1 MKLLDGSR
9 EVPNSFT
16 FQIGAN
22 GAQSTLTYLTTK
34 DGSASLQSFKIDVDS
49 GAGGV
54 LSATDAKKIS
64 IMDDVIEKISS
75 ERSMLG
81 AKQNHLEFTYNNL
94 MNQAENLQNAESRIR
109 DADIAKEMMEYT
121 KASMLYQVSLI
132 LLAQAN
138 QQQAMILKLLQ

>member
-54 LSATDAKKIS
+54 LSSTDANKAIS

-81 AKQNHLEFTYNNL
+81 AKQNRLEFTYNNL

-109 DADIAKEMMEYT
+109 DADMAKEMMEYT
-121 KASMLYQVSLI
+121 KASMLY
-132 LLAQAN
+132 
-138 QQQAMILKLLQ
+138 